1 LHTKTKTNTLQ
12 LCDSL
17 FSDLF
22 ERICRHSHTHIHTH
36 AQNHRKSKKQRERH
50 THTNHRHTPTQALEE
65 ESENKTHLGGHFFDF
80 KDIHKSIVIDVSLLE
95 TIADCPLLLCR
106 QVFSDS
112 MKRLR

>member
-22 ERICRHSHTHIHTH
+22 ERICRHSHTHTHTRTKPP
-36 AQNHRKSKKQRERH
+36 QIKETETN